1 MTRLRSKRHKRARVT
16 TSEKHRT
23 TKTNQSVAGIFKTIS
38 DPISVDLFKNIS
50 ETGSDSE
57 DLMSKMRIS
66 RRQYYSRLS
75 DFTRNGMVV
84 RKDGKNHRTT
94 FGGVVHHTLMTVEKA
109 FVNYYNLKALDSIGL
124 YSGIPREEH
133 KKIIDTLIADPD
145 IRNILSS
152 VKNQDVIEKGL
163 LLET

>member
-23 TKTNQSVAGIFKTIS
+23 IKTNQSVASIFKTIS

-84 RKDGKNHRTT
+84 RKDGKNQRTT
-94 FGGVVHHTLMTVEKA
+94 FGGVVYHTLMTIEKA

-124 YSGIPREEH
+124 YSDIPREEH
-133 KKIIDTLIADPD
+133 SKIIDTLIADPD
-145 IRNILSS
+145 IRKILSS
-152 VKNQDVIEKGL
+152 VKNQEIEKGL
-163 LLET
+163 LVES